1 MKLQI
6 KKLFLVRRETHEFKT
21 YDFETNKLNVIV
33 GQSARGKTTVWAIVD
48 YVCCSRE
55 CDIDRDRLFII
66 IREKKRLK
74 PS

>member
-33 GQSARGKTTVWAIVD
+33 GQSAAR
-48 YVCCSRE
+48 
-55 CDIDRDRLFII
+55 RLYG
-66 IREKKRLK
+66 RLLTMFAVQGNVT
-74 PS
+74 